1 VLFDDWF
8 SIIRPEQ
15 LLDVR
20 GDDHGFDHVEGHG
33 WPVAASGEE
42 RVNGPGVGSR
52 VFPLRMLAVKNWTK
66 RRDARAGVGD
76 QRRHWPAAWS

>member
-1 VLFDDWF
+1 LV

-33 WPVAASGEE
+33 CLVAASGEE
-42 RVNGPGVGSR
+42 RVNGPG
-52 VFPLRMLAVKNWTK
+52 RMLARVPVADVGSKELDEAPGRA
-66 RRDARAGVGD
+66 RR
-76 QRRHWPAAWS
+76 RRRSAQAVASRLEFEE